1 MHQRGKQQNC
11 EPQVVWVAKAKRKEV
26 ATSRLCLLVIFPIAF
41 PARETLIKLSISRP
55 VVVQKKIKPVMK
67 NSYPLPDSIL
77 GFLTRNWAGL
87 CGVHRVG
94 LSQGLVGVIWAPDFG
109 VFVISP
115 VQWPS
120 GLVQN
125 VWWFWP
131 AAIGHLLHIQCT
143 WFYFTSKKDK

>member
-1 MHQRGKQQNC
+1 
-11 EPQVVWVAKAKRKEV
+11 
-26 ATSRLCLLVIFPIAF
+26 
-41 PARETLIKLSISRP
+41 
-55 VVVQKKIKPVMK
+55 MK

-87 CGVHRVG
+87 CVVHRVG

-109 VFVISP
+109 MFVISP

-125 VWWFWP
+125 VWTGGFGHRPSP
-131 AAIGHLLHIQCT
+131 AHTVYMALLYQ
-143 WFYFTSKKDK
+143 